1 MSGKVLAGCLDPQS
15 KVQTAGPSHTPQELL
30 GPDQDRSVPCPF
42 WVLLPPR
49 GVGGKAGPAHSGR
62 AQQVILD
69 VTGFGFLKQLPLF

>member
-42 WVLLPPR
+42 WVLLPPC
-49 GVGGKAGPAHSGR
+49 GGAKAGPAHSWR

-69 VTGFGFLKQLPLF
+69 VTGFGFLKLLTLF